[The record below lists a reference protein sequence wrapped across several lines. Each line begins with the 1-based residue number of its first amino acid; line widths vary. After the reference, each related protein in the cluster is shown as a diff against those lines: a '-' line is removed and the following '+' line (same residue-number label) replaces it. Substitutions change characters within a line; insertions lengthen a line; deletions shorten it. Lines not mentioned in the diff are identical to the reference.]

1 MKGDIMR
8 KLVPLILAG
17 LFMGALIAAPGSDKI
32 CYAQDAVEPI
42 AATVD
47 IRPNTINLRRNGN
60 FIMGV
65 IKLPEGYSIENIDL
79 TSIVVTKINGVP
91 LDPSIAADWAFID
104 DEIMDIVIA
113 KFPNKIL
120 VQAIQNALAANT
132 IYPTN
137 VEISVGGTLT
147 DEAKTPFEGTD
158 QVRVIKPGN
167 GKWKNKDMFKRW
179 GMALD
184 APQNLTCQIVDNN
197 VCFDWDD
204 VAGATKYSIDVE
216 IPVYTEEPEVPA
228 MVIEFSFGTGDRTD
242 GGLMG
247 DSSLCVPISEFVYDT
262 NGDGTLEQLSDEGTS
277 KVKALAPGKMIGRQ
291 KNPFSDEC
299 TFVLP

>member
-17 LFMGALIAAPGSDKI
+17 LFMGALIASPGSDKI

-79 TSIVVTKINGVP
+79 TSIVVTKINGIP
-91 LDPSIAADWAFID
+91 LDPSITADWAFID
-104 DEIMDIVIA
+104 DEIMDSVIA
-113 KFPNKIL
+113 KFPNKTFKD
-120 VQAIQNALAANT
+120 ACLAADIT
-132 IYPTN
+132 YPAN
-137 VEISVGGTLT
+137 VEISVSGTLT

-158 QVRVIKPGN
+158 QVRVIKPGK
-167 GKWKNKDMFKRW
+167 GAWKNKDMFGRW

-216 IPVYTEEPEVPA
+216 IPVYADDPEVPT
-228 MVIEFSFGTGDRTD
+228 MVIEFSFGTSDRTD

-247 DSSLCVPISEFVYDT
+247 DSSLCVPISEFVYAT
-262 NGDGTLEQLSDEGTS
+262 NGDGTPEQLSGEGTV
-277 KVKALAPGKMIGRQ
+277 KVKALAPGIMNGRQ
-291 KNPFSDEC
+291 NNPFSDEC

>member
-1 MKGDIMR
+1 MR
-8 KLVPLILAG
+8 KLIPIVLAG
-17 LFMGALIAAPGSDKI
+17 LFMGALIASPGSDKI
-32 CYAQDAVEPI
+32 CYAQDALEPI

-104 DEIMDIVIA
+104 DEIMDSVIA

-120 VQAIQNALAANT
+120 VQAIQNALAGDT

-147 DEAKTPFEGTD
+147 DEAGTQFEGTD
-158 QVRVIKPGN
+158 QVRVIKPGKGA
-167 GKWKNKDMFKRW
+167 GKIKDIFGRW

-184 APQNLTCQIVDNN
+184 APQNFTCQIVDNN

-216 IPVYTEEPEVPA
+216 IPVYTEDPEVPA

-262 NGDGTLEQLSDEGTS
+262 NGDGTLEQLSGEGTS
-277 KVKALAPGKMIGRQ
+277 KVKALAPGKMSGRQ
-291 KNPFSDEC
+291 NNPFSDEC
-299 TFVLP
+299 AFVLP

>member
-1 MKGDIMR
+1 MR
-8 KLVPLILAG
+8 KLIPIVLAG
-17 LFMGALIAAPGSDKI
+17 LFMGALIASPGSDKI
-32 CYAQDAVEPI
+32 CYAQDALEPI

-79 TSIVVTKINGVP
+79 TSIAVTKINGVP
-91 LDPSIAADWAFID
+91 LDPSIPADWAFID
-104 DEIMDIVIA
+104 EEIMDSVIA
-113 KFPNKIL
+113 KFPNKTFKD
-120 VQAIQNALAANT
+120 ALPADLT
-132 IYPTN
+132 YPTM

-158 QVRVIKPGN
+158 QVRAIKPGK
-167 GKWKNKDMFKRW
+167 GAGKNKGMFGRW

-184 APQNLTCQIVDNN
+184 APLNLTCQIVDNN

-216 IPVYTEEPEVPA
+216 IPVYAEDPEVPA

-242 GGLMG
+242 GGLIG
-247 DSSLCVPISEFVYDT
+247 DSSLCVPMSEFVYDT
-262 NGDGTLEQLSDEGTS
+262 NGDGTLEQLSGEGTS
-277 KVKALAPGKMIGRQ
+277 KVKALAPGKMSGRQ
-291 KNPFSDEC
+291 NNPFSDEC
-299 TFVLP
+299 AFVLP

>member
-1 MKGDIMR
+1 MR
-8 KLVPLILAG
+8 KMVPLILSG
-17 LFMGALIAAPGSDKI
+17 LFMVALIASPCSDRI
-32 CYAQDAVEPI
+32 CYAQDAIEPI

-47 IRPNTINLRRNGN
+47 IRPNTINLKRNGN

-79 TSIVVTKINGVP
+79 TSIAVTKINGVP
-91 LDPSIAADWAFID
+91 LDPSIPADWAFID
-104 DEIMDIVIA
+104 EEIMDSVIA
-113 KFPNKIL
+113 KFPGKTL
-120 VQAIQNALAANT
+120 KEAIENALPADVT
-132 IYPTN
+132 YPTN

-167 GKWKNKDMFKRW
+167 GKWKNKDMFGRW

-184 APQNLTCQIVDNN
+184 APQNLTCQIVDSN

-216 IPVYTEEPEVPA
+216 ILVYTEDPEVPA

-242 GGLMG
+242 GGLLG

-262 NGDGTLEQLSDEGTS
+262 NGDGTLEQLSGEGTS
-277 KVKALAPGKMIGRQ
+277 KVKALAPGKMSGRQ
-291 KNPFSDEC
+291 NNPFSDEC
-299 TFVLP
+299 AFVLP